1 MNLPNKLS
9 LLRIILVPIMMFF
22 YLATFI
28 PCGKLIAIALFIVA
42 AITDRLD
49 GKIARRDGLV
59 TDLGKLLDPI
69 ADKMLITCGLFL
81 IVFDFDGS
89 GAVVHPV
96 GIIALFV
103 MFTRDCVV
111 NGLRQLVAQKGV
123 AFAAVK
129 SGKLKAVFAY
139 CYIPAFMLLAQLHIW
154 QTQFLAGSGVADV
167 IVLIITIIA
176 YILIAL
182 GTLVTAYSAF
192 DYCIKAA
199 PIFTASNP
207 PRAEEKKET
216 QVDKPKEIE
225 SKQTEP
231 NTQVE
236 SKDQNEK

>member
-9 LLRIILVPIMMFF
+9 LLRIILVPVLMFF

-28 PCGKLIAIALFIVA
+28 PCGKLIAVILFIVA

-81 IVFDFDGS
+81 IVFDFDGA

-139 CYIPAFMLLAQLHIW
+139 SYIPTFMLLAQIHIW
-154 QTQFLAGSGVADV
+154 QTQFLAGIHAVEI

-176 YILIAL
+176 YILLAL
-182 GTLVTAYSAF
+182 GTIVTAYSAF

-207 PRAEEKKET
+207 PRAEKTKEVKAEENVTTQETNSQGEKKE
-216 QVDKPKEIE
+216 DE
-225 SKQTEP
+225 
-231 NTQVE
+231 N
-236 SKDQNEK
+236 